1 MNKIIIVED
10 SETIRLELKEFLEK
24 YGYEVTAPDD
34 FNNIVDVINKENGDL
49 ILLDINLPVYDGY
62 YICREIRKTSSVP
75 IIIVTSRNSEIDEL
89 MSMNIGADDFVTKPY
104 NTQILLARIEAIL
117 KRTYGNRSTND
128 DNLEH
133 NGLKLNLST
142 GFIENTKSG
151 KKEEITKNEMK
162 ILSYLM
168 KNKEKIVSREDLMNY
183 LWSTDFFVDDNTLSV
198 NITRLRKKLE
208 LIEIY
213 DAIETRRGLGYI
225 MP

>member
-1 MNKIIIVED
+1 
-10 SETIRLELKEFLEK
+10 
-24 YGYEVTAPDD
+24 
-34 FNNIVDVINKENGDL
+34 
-49 ILLDINLPVYDGY
+49 
-62 YICREIRKTSSVP
+62 
-75 IIIVTSRNSEIDEL
+75 
-89 MSMNIGADDFVTKPY
+89 
-104 NTQILLARIEAIL
+104 
-117 KRTYGNRSTND
+117 
-128 DNLEH
+128 
-133 NGLKLNLST
+133 
-142 GFIENTKSG
+142 
-151 KKEEITKNEMK
+151 MK